1 MRINFLGES
10 SNQEEGAEVTV
21 RIGGWWSGERLGR
34 RLLGF
39 FLVCAF
45 ALVAAIATAE
55 MAHAKKQKSGSTKP
69 NIVLIQV
76 DDAVRSDIPYLPNVR
91 NVIQQGG
98 ANFTNYNAPYPLC
111 GPARA
116 SLLTGQLA
124 HNNRMEGNFKAS
136 HGGHFVFRNM
146 EGKLNQSNSLGPWL
160 QKAGYR
166 TALIGKYLNEYGVA
180 NQKEIPPGWNR
191 WAALLDNST
200 YDYFNYGI
208 NVDGKIRYYGD
219 EGYARDHIKLGTI
232 GLARPQTSFA
242 QLMKDFLAVYQPW
255 DFFGTQFYRKYSA
268 TVTGTLAVRFARNQS
283 QHRKPFFLYYAPP
296 QPHAEDAN
304 HLQGIRQG
312 APGPDPRPS
321 KQFRDTYDEE
331 PLVRTPSFNEADVS
345 DKASNVSGLP
355 LLTDEDIAR
364 IEDNYRGRLGALRQV
379 DNQVGRIVNVLKR
392 KGEFKNTYFI
402 FVSDNGYLQG
412 EHRLAASKFLPF
424 ENSVRI
430 PAMIS
435 GPGIKAGRSVTR
447 PAMDVDLT
455 STLLEIAGAKPGRT
469 MDGISLLKAAKGKQ
483 SLPERDVPLEALRP
497 LFEFSTPIT
506 AYDVPYY
513 GVKTNRYKYV
523 NWSFGDKELY
533 DLKNDPDEMENLAGD
548 PAMAGLL
555 ADLEAE
561 ASRLRSC
568 VGTSQCR

>member
-1 MRINFLGES
+1 MMRINFSVVRSERGGE
-10 SNQEEGAEVTV
+10 V
-21 RIGGWWSGERLGR
+21 RVWSGSGWSGARLGR
-34 RLLGF
+34 YLLGF
-39 FLVCAF
+39 LLVCAF
-45 ALVAAIATAE
+45 ALVAAISMAE

-76 DDAVRSDIPYLPNVR
+76 DDAVRSDISYLPNVQQ
-91 NVIQQGG
+91 VIQQGG

-124 HNNRMEGNFKAS
+124 HNNRMMGNFRS
-136 HGGHFVFRNM
+136 SDGGHFVFRNL
-146 EGKLNQSNSLGPWL
+146 EGKLNQANSLGPWM

-166 TALIGKYLNEYGVA
+166 TALVGKYLNEYGAA
-180 NQKEIPPGWNR
+180 NQREIPPGWNR
-191 WAALLDNST
+191 WAAMLDNST
-200 YDYFNYGI
+200 YDYFNFGI
-208 NVDGKIRYYGD
+208 NANGKVRYYGD
-219 EGYARDHIKLGTI
+219 EGYARDHIKLATI
-232 GLARPQTSFA
+232 GLARPQSSFA

-268 TVTGTLAVRFARNQS
+268 TVTGTYAVRFVRNS
-283 QHRKPFFLYYAPP
+283 SKRRKPFFLYYAPP

-321 KQFRDTYDEE
+321 KKFRDTYDDE
-331 PLVRTPSFNEADVS
+331 PLIRTPSFNEADVS
-345 DKASNVSGLP
+345 DKASNVSDLP
-355 LLTDEDIAR
+355 LLTEEDIAT

-379 DNQVGRIVNVLKR
+379 DNQVGRIVKVLKR
-392 KGEFKNTYFI
+392 KGEFKNTYFA

-412 EHRLAASKFLPF
+412 EHRLAASKFMPF
-424 ENSVRI
+424 ENSIRI

-435 GPGIKAGRSVTR
+435 GPGIKAGREVTR
-447 PAMDVDLT
+447 PAIDVDLT
-455 STLLEIAGAKPGRT
+455 ATLLDIAGAKPGRT

-483 SLPERDVPLEALRP
+483 SLPKRDVPLEAMRP
-497 LFEFSTPIT
+497 LFEFSTPLT

-523 NWSFGDKELY
+523 NWSFGEQELY
-533 DLKNDPDEMENLAGD
+533 DLKNDPDEMENLAAD
-548 PAMAGLL
+548 PDQAERL
-555 ADLEAE
+555 ADLERKA
-561 ASRLRSC
+561 AALRSC
-568 VGTSQCR
+568 VGTNQCR